1 MKKQLFTYLL
11 ASLLPYSMASFAAP
25 ENDPSKAQGSNIN
38 FFATVNNT
46 MLTIG
51 LLELNIK
58 AAVAQGQKN
67 TPELQKVLKDELI
80 NRELLAQQA
89 ERMDLEKGIDLDDQ
103 YTQLR
108 QTLLIQALVEAH
120 FKKSPITDAQL
131 REEYDRQR
139 KLTGDATTGF
149 QYRVSQIIVNNETDA
164 IDLISR
170 INKGELFGKLAQQ
183 YSIADGAKSNG
194 GQLGWLFP
202 GQLSPELQQLV
213 SKLAK
218 GTIYNAPIQVQGGWA
233 IIKLDDK
240 RNYKLPGFEES
251 KPQLRQA
258 FVQQYLIETVKDL
271 RGRAKITQWY
281 TISLLDQDVLKA
293 FWSW

>member
-1 MKKQLFTYLL
+1 MPNKYGLELYNLAMKKHLFALVCATLL
-11 ASLLPYSMASFAAP
+11 SAPSIVSAAP
-25 ENDPSKAQGSNIN
+25 ESNNSSTSNIN

-46 MLTIG
+46 MLTKG
-51 LLELNIK
+51 LLDLNIK
-58 AAVAQGQKN
+58 AAIAQGQKN
-67 TPELQKVLKDELI
+67 TPELQKALKDELI

-108 QTLLIQALVEAH
+108 QTLLIQALVEEH

-139 KLTGDATTGF
+139 KLTGDATSGY
-149 QYRVSQIIVNNETDA
+149 QYRVSQIIVANESDA
-164 IDLISR
+164 LDLISR

-213 SKLAK
+213 SKLNK
-218 GTIYNAPIQVQGGWA
+218 GSIYGTPIQVQGGWA

-258 FVQQYLIETVKDL
+258 FVQQYLVETVKDL
-271 RGRAKITQWY
+271 RSRARITQ
-281 TISLLDQDVLKA
+281 
-293 FWSW
+293 

>member
-1 MKKQLFTYLL
+1 MSMKNPLFACLMGSILTC
-11 ASLLPYSMASFAAP
+11 SMNSFAAP
-25 ENDPSKAQGSNIN
+25 DTESSKTQSTEQKGSNIH

-46 MLTIG
+46 MLTQG
-51 LLELNIK
+51 LLDLNIK

-67 TPELQKVLKDELI
+67 TPELQKALKDELI

-103 YTQLR
+103 YAQLR

-139 KLTGDATTGF
+139 KLTGDATSGF

-164 IDLISR
+164 IDLINR

-271 RGRAKITQWY
+271 RGRAKITQ
-281 TISLLDQDVLKA
+281 
-293 FWSW
+293 

>member
-1 MKKQLFTYLL
+1 MKKQLFAYLL

-46 MLTIG
+46 MLTKG

-108 QTLLIQALVEAH
+108 QTLLIQVLVEEH

-139 KLTGDATTGF
+139 KLTGDATTGY
-149 QYRVSQIIVNNETDA
+149 QYRVSQIIVANESDSL
-164 IDLISR
+164 DLISR

-183 YSIADGAKSNG
+183 FSIADGAKSNG

-213 SKLAK
+213 SKLGK
-218 GTIYNAPIQVQGGWA
+218 GAIYNAPIQVQGGWA

-271 RGRAKITQWY
+271 RGRARITQ
-281 TISLLDQDVLKA
+281 
-293 FWSW
+293 

>member
-1 MKKQLFTYLL
+1 
-11 ASLLPYSMASFAAP
+11 
-25 ENDPSKAQGSNIN
+25 
-38 FFATVNNT
+38 
-46 MLTIG
+46 MLTRG
-51 LLELNIK
+51 LLDLNIK

-67 TPELQKVLKDELI
+67 TPELQRALKDELI

-89 ERMDLEKGIDLDDQ
+89 ERMDLEKNIDLDDQ
-103 YTQLR
+103 YIQLR

-139 KLTGDATTGF
+139 KLTGGATSGF

-164 IDLISR
+164 IDLINR

-202 GQLSPELQQLV
+202 GQLNPELQKLV

-218 GTIYNAPIQVQGGWA
+218 GAIYNAPIQVQGGWA

-258 FVQQYLIETVKDL
+258 FVQQYLVDTVKDL
-271 RGRAKITQWY
+271 RGRAKITQ
-281 TISLLDQDVLKA
+281 
-293 FWSW
+293 

>member
-1 MKKQLFTYLL
+1 MSMKNPLFACLMGSILTC
-11 ASLLPYSMASFAAP
+11 SMNSFAAP
-25 ENDPSKAQGSNIN
+25 DTESLKTQSTEQKGSNIH

-46 MLTIG
+46 MLTQG
-51 LLELNIK
+51 LLDLNIK

-67 TPELQKVLKDELI
+67 TPELQKALKDELI

-103 YTQLR
+103 YAQLR

-139 KLTGDATTGF
+139 KLTGDATSGF

-164 IDLISR
+164 IDLINR

-202 GQLSPELQQLV
+202 GQLNPELQQLV

-271 RGRAKITQWY
+271 RGRAKITQ
-281 TISLLDQDVLKA
+281 
-293 FWSW
+293 

>member
-1 MKKQLFTYLL
+1 MSMKNSLFACLMGSILTC
-11 ASLLPYSMASFAAP
+11 SMNSFAAP
-25 ENDPSKAQGSNIN
+25 DTESLKTQSTEQKGSNIH

-46 MLTIG
+46 MLTQG
-51 LLELNIK
+51 LLDLNIK

-67 TPELQKVLKDELI
+67 TPELQKALKDELI

-120 FKKSPITDAQL
+120 FNKSPITDAQL
-131 REEYDRQR
+131 RQEYDRQR
-139 KLTGDATTGF
+139 KLTGDAASGY
-149 QYRVSQIIVNNETDA
+149 QYRISEIVVNNESDA
-164 IDLISR
+164 IDLINR

-183 YSIADGAKSNG
+183 YSIAEGAKGNG
-194 GQLGWLFP
+194 GQLGWLYP
-202 GQLSPELQQLV
+202 GQLNPELQPLV
-213 SKLAK
+213 AKLNK
-218 GTIYNAPIQVQGGWA
+218 GATYGAPIQVQGGWA

-258 FVQQYLIETVKDL
+258 YVQQYLVETVKDL
-271 RGRAKITQWY
+271 RARARITQ
-281 TISLLDQDVLKA
+281 
-293 FWSW
+293 

>member
-1 MKKQLFTYLL
+1 MGSILTC
-11 ASLLPYSMASFAAP
+11 SMNSFAAP
-25 ENDPSKAQGSNIN
+25 DSESSKTQSTEQKGSNIH

-46 MLTIG
+46 MLTQG
-51 LLELNIK
+51 LLDLNIK

-67 TPELQKVLKDELI
+67 TPELQKALKDELI

-103 YTQLR
+103 YAQLR

-139 KLTGDATTGF
+139 KLTGDATSGF

-164 IDLISR
+164 IDLINR

>member
-1 MKKQLFTYLL
+1 MSMKNPLFACLMGSILTC
-11 ASLLPYSMASFAAP
+11 SMNSFAAP
-25 ENDPSKAQGSNIN
+25 DTESSKTQSTEQKGSNIH

-46 MLTIG
+46 MLTQG
-51 LLELNIK
+51 LLDLNIK

-67 TPELQKVLKDELI
+67 TPELQKALKDELI

-149 QYRVSQIIVNNETDA
+149 QYRVSQIIVANESDA
-164 IDLISR
+164 MDLINR

-258 FVQQYLIETVKDL
+258 FVQQYLVETVKDL
-271 RGRAKITQWY
+271 RGRAKITQ
-281 TISLLDQDVLKA
+281 
-293 FWSW
+293 

>member
-1 MKKQLFTYLL
+1 MGSILTC
-11 ASLLPYSMASFAAP
+11 SMNSFAAP
-25 ENDPSKAQGSNIN
+25 DTESLKTQSTEQKGSNIH

-46 MLTIG
+46 MLTQG
-51 LLELNIK
+51 LLDLNIK

-67 TPELQKVLKDELI
+67 TPELQKALKDELI

-120 FKKSPITDAQL
+120 FNKSPITDAQL

-139 KLTGDATTGF
+139 KLTGDATSGF

-164 IDLISR
+164 IDLINR

-258 FVQQYLIETVKDL
+258 YVQQYLVETVKDL
-271 RGRAKITQWY
+271 RARARITQ
-281 TISLLDQDVLKA
+281 
-293 FWSW
+293 

>member
-1 MKKQLFTYLL
+1 MSMKNPLFACLMGSILTC
-11 ASLLPYSMASFAAP
+11 SMNSFAAP
-25 ENDPSKAQGSNIN
+25 DTESLKTQSTEQKGSNIH

-46 MLTIG
+46 ILTQG
-51 LLELNIK
+51 LLDLNIK

-67 TPELQKVLKDELI
+67 TPELQKALKDELI

-103 YTQLR
+103 YAQLR

-139 KLTGDATTGF
+139 KLTGDATSGF

-164 IDLISR
+164 IDLINR

-202 GQLSPELQQLV
+202 GQLNPELQQLV

-271 RGRAKITQWY
+271 RGRAKITQ
-281 TISLLDQDVLKA
+281 
-293 FWSW
+293 

>member
-1 MKKQLFTYLL
+1 MKKHLFGVAC
-11 ASLLPYSMASFAAP
+11 ASLIIQSYGAIAATETNSASTA
-25 ENDPSKAQGSNIN
+25 NIN

-46 MLTIG
+46 MLTKG
-51 LLELNIK
+51 LLDLNIK

-67 TPELQKVLKDELI
+67 TPELQKALKDELI

-89 ERMDLEKGIDLDDQ
+89 ERMSLEKDIDLDDQ

-108 QTLLIQALVEAH
+108 QTLLIQALVENH
-120 FKKSPITDAQL
+120 FKDHPITDAQL

-139 KLTGDATTGF
+139 KLTGDATSGY
-149 QYRVSQIIVNNETDA
+149 QYRVSEIVVANETDA
-164 IDLISR
+164 LDLISR

-183 YSIADGAKSNG
+183 YSIVGGAKNNG
-194 GQLGWLFP
+194 GQLGWLYP
-202 GQLSPELQQLV
+202 GQLSPELQQLI
-213 SKLAK
+213 SKLSK
-218 GTIYNAPIQVQGGWA
+218 GSVYASPIKVQGGWA

-258 FVQQYLIETVKDL
+258 FVQQYLVETVKDL
-271 RGRAKITQWY
+271 RSRSRITQ
-281 TISLLDQDVLKA
+281 
-293 FWSW
+293 

>member
-1 MKKQLFTYLL
+1 MGIFTPDIYNMLMKKHLFCIL
-11 ASLLPYSMASFAAP
+11 ATATLTQSFSALAAS
-25 ENDPSKAQGSNIN
+25 ESSTSNIN

-46 MLTIG
+46 MLTKG
-51 LLELNIK
+51 LLDLNVK
-58 AAVAQGQKN
+58 AAVAQGQRN
-67 TPELQKVLKDELI
+67 TPELQKALKDELI

-89 ERMDLEKGIDLDDQ
+89 ERMDLEKNIELDDQ

-108 QTLLIQALVEAH
+108 QTLLIQALVENH
-120 FKKSPITDAQL
+120 FKKTPITDAQL

-139 KLTGDATTGF
+139 KLTGDATSGF
-149 QYRVSQIIVNNETDA
+149 QYRVSEIVVANETDA
-164 IDLISR
+164 LGLIGR
-170 INKGELFGKLAQQ
+170 IQKGELFGKLAQQ
-183 YSIADGAKSNG
+183 YSTSEPTKANG

-213 SKLAK
+213 AKLGK
-218 GTIYNAPIQVQGGWA
+218 GAIYPSPIQVQGGWA

-258 FVQQYLIETVKDL
+258 FVQQYLVETVKDL
-271 RGRAKITQWY
+271 RGRAKITQ
-281 TISLLDQDVLKA
+281 
-293 FWSW
+293 

>member
-1 MKKQLFTYLL
+1 MKKHLISLTFATLL
-11 ASLLPYSMASFAAP
+11 CNSYSALAASESS
-25 ENDPSKAQGSNIN
+25 SSSTSNIN

-46 MLTIG
+46 MLTKG
-51 LLELNIK
+51 LLDLNVK

-67 TPELQKVLKDELI
+67 TPELQKALKDELI

-89 ERMDLEKGIDLDDQ
+89 ERMDLEKGLDLDDQ

-108 QTLLIQALVEAH
+108 QTLLIQALVEDH
-120 FKKSPITDAQL
+120 FKKSPITDKQL
-131 REEYDRQR
+131 HEEYDRQR
-139 KLTGDATTGF
+139 QLVGNANAGF
-149 QYRVSQIIVNNETDA
+149 QYRVSQIIVANESDA

-183 YSIADGAKSNG
+183 YSIADGAKNNG

-202 GQLSPELQQLV
+202 GQLSPELQQIV
-213 SKLAK
+213 SKLYK
-218 GTIYNAPIQVQGGWA
+218 GAIYNAPIQVQGGWA
-233 IIKLDDK
+233 IVKLDDK

-258 FVQQYLIETVKDL
+258 FVQQYLVETVKDL
-271 RGRAKITQWY
+271 RGRAR
-281 TISLLDQDVLKA
+281 ISQ
-293 FWSW
+293 

>member
-1 MKKQLFTYLL
+1 MNKSFYKLVFVALL
-11 ASLLPYSMASFAAP
+11 CNSYGAFAAP
-25 ENDPSKAQGSNIN
+25 ESNTGGVSNIN

-46 MLTIG
+46 MLTQG
-51 LLELNIK
+51 LLDLNIK

-67 TPELQKVLKDELI
+67 TPELQKTLKDELI

-89 ERMDLEKGIDLDDQ
+89 ERMDLEKNIDLDDQ

-108 QTLLIQALVEAH
+108 QSLLIQALVEEH

-139 KLTGDATTGF
+139 KLTGDATTGY
-149 QYRVSQIIVNNETDA
+149 QYRVSQIIVANESDA
-164 IDLISR
+164 LDLISR

-194 GQLGWLFP
+194 GQLGWLYP
-202 GQLSPELQQLV
+202 GQLSPDLQQLV
-213 SKLAK
+213 SRLGK
-218 GTIYNAPIQVQGGWA
+218 GAIYNAPIQVQGGWA

-271 RGRAKITQWY
+271 RGRSRITQ
-281 TISLLDQDVLKA
+281 
-293 FWSW
+293 

>member
-1 MKKQLFTYLL
+1 MKKHLFGLVCATLL
-11 ASLLPYSMASFAAP
+11 SNSYSVIAAP
-25 ENDPSKAQGSNIN
+25 ESSSSSASNIN

-46 MLTIG
+46 MLTKG
-51 LLELNIK
+51 LLDLNVK

-67 TPELQKVLKDELI
+67 TPELQKALKDELI

-108 QTLLIQALVEAH
+108 QALLIQALIDNH
-120 FKKSPITDAQL
+120 FKQSPITDAQL
-131 REEYDRQR
+131 RQEYDRQR
-139 KLTGDATTGF
+139 KLTGDAASGY
-149 QYRVSQIIVNNETDA
+149 QYRISEIVVNNESDA
-164 IDLISR
+164 IDLINR

-183 YSIADGAKSNG
+183 YSIAEGAKGNG
-194 GQLGWLFP
+194 GQLGWLYP
-202 GQLSPELQQLV
+202 GQLNPELQPLV
-213 SKLAK
+213 AKLNK
-218 GTIYNAPIQVQGGWA
+218 GATYGAPIQVQGGWA

-258 FVQQYLIETVKDL
+258 YVQQYLVETVKDL
-271 RGRAKITQWY
+271 RARARITQ
-281 TISLLDQDVLKA
+281 
-293 FWSW
+293 

>member
-1 MKKQLFTYLL
+1 MSMKNSLFACLMGSILTC
-11 ASLLPYSMASFAAP
+11 SMNSFAAP
-25 ENDPSKAQGSNIN
+25 DTESLKTQSTEQKGSNIH

-46 MLTIG
+46 MLTQG
-51 LLELNIK
+51 LLDLNIK

-67 TPELQKVLKDELI
+67 TPELQKALKDELI

-103 YTQLR
+103 YAQLR

-139 KLTGDATTGF
+139 KLTGDATSGF
-149 QYRVSQIIVNNETDA
+149 QYRISQIIVNNETDA
-164 IDLISR
+164 IDLINR

-271 RGRAKITQWY
+271 RGRAKITQ
-281 TISLLDQDVLKA
+281 
-293 FWSW
+293 

>member
-1 MKKQLFTYLL
+1 MLCIHKKYGLELYNLLMKKHLFGLACAALL
-11 ASLLPYSMASFAAP
+11 SNSYSVIAASESS
-25 ENDPSKAQGSNIN
+25 NSSTSNIN

-46 MLTIG
+46 MLTKG
-51 LLELNIK
+51 LLDLNIK

-67 TPELQKVLKDELI
+67 TPELQKALKDELI

-89 ERMDLEKGIDLDDQ
+89 ERKDLEKGLDLEDQ

-108 QTLLIQALVEAH
+108 QTLLIQALVENH
-120 FKKSPITDAQL
+120 FKQSPITDAQL
-131 REEYDRQR
+131 RQEYDRQR
-139 KLTGDATTGF
+139 KLTGDATSGY
-149 QYRVSQIIVNNETDA
+149 QYRVSEIVVNNESDA
-164 IDLISR
+164 IDLINR

-183 YSIADGAKSNG
+183 YSITEGAKSNG

-202 GQLSPELQQLV
+202 GQLNPELQLLIA
-213 SKLAK
+213 KLNK
-218 GTIYNAPIQVQGGWA
+218 GATYSAPIQVQGGWA

-258 FVQQYLIETVKDL
+258 FVQQY
-271 RGRAKITQWY
+271 
-281 TISLLDQDVLKA
+281 
-293 FWSW
+293 

>member
-1 MKKQLFTYLL
+1 MLCIHKKYGLELYNLPMKKLLFGLACAALL
-11 ASLLPYSMASFAAP
+11 SNSYSVIAASESS
-25 ENDPSKAQGSNIN
+25 NSSTSNIN

-46 MLTIG
+46 MLTKG
-51 LLELNIK
+51 LLDLNIK

-67 TPELQKVLKDELI
+67 TPELQKALKDELI

-89 ERMDLEKGIDLDDQ
+89 ERKDLEKGLDLEDQ

-108 QTLLIQALVEAH
+108 QTLLIQALVENH
-120 FKKSPITDAQL
+120 FKQSPITDAQL
-131 REEYDRQR
+131 RQEYDRQR
-139 KLTGDATTGF
+139 KLTGDATSGY
-149 QYRVSQIIVNNETDA
+149 QYRVSEIVVNNESDA
-164 IDLISR
+164 IDLINR

-183 YSIADGAKSNG
+183 YSITEGAKSNG

-202 GQLSPELQQLV
+202 GQLNPELQLLIA
-213 SKLAK
+213 KLNK
-218 GTIYNAPIQVQGGWA
+218 GATYSAPIQVQGGWA

-258 FVQQYLIETVKDL
+258 FVQQYLVETVKDL
-271 RGRAKITQWY
+271 RGRARITQ
-281 TISLLDQDVLKA
+281 
-293 FWSW
+293 

>member
-1 MKKQLFTYLL
+1 MGSILTC
-11 ASLLPYSMASFAAP
+11 SMNSFAAP
-25 ENDPSKAQGSNIN
+25 DTESSKTQSTEQKGSNIH

-46 MLTIG
+46 MLTQG
-51 LLELNIK
+51 LLDLNIK

-67 TPELQKVLKDELI
+67 TPELQKALKDELI

-103 YTQLR
+103 YAQLR

-139 KLTGDATTGF
+139 KLTGDATSGF

-164 IDLISR
+164 IDLINR

>member
-1 MKKQLFTYLL
+1 MLCIHKKYGLELYNLLMKKHLFGLACAALL
-11 ASLLPYSMASFAAP
+11 SNSYSVIAASESS
-25 ENDPSKAQGSNIN
+25 NSSTSNIN

-46 MLTIG
+46 MLTKG
-51 LLELNIK
+51 LLDLNIK

-67 TPELQKVLKDELI
+67 TPELQKALKDELI

-89 ERMDLEKGIDLDDQ
+89 ERKDLEKGLDLEDQ

-108 QTLLIQALVEAH
+108 QTLLIQALVENH
-120 FKKSPITDAQL
+120 FKQSPITDAQL
-131 REEYDRQR
+131 RQEYDRQR
-139 KLTGDATTGF
+139 KLTGDATSGY
-149 QYRVSQIIVNNETDA
+149 QYRVSEIVVNNESDA
-164 IDLISR
+164 IDLINR

-183 YSIADGAKSNG
+183 FSITEGAKSNG

-202 GQLSPELQQLV
+202 GQLNPELQQLV
-213 SKLAK
+213 AKLNK
-218 GTIYNAPIQVQGGWA
+218 GATYGAPIQVQGGWA

-258 FVQQYLIETVKDL
+258 FVQQYLVETVKDL
-271 RGRAKITQWY
+271 RGRARITQ
-281 TISLLDQDVLKA
+281 
-293 FWSW
+293 

>member
-1 MKKQLFTYLL
+1 MSMKNPLFACLMGSILTC
-11 ASLLPYSMASFAAP
+11 SMNSFAAP
-25 ENDPSKAQGSNIN
+25 DTESSKTQSTEQKGSNIH

-46 MLTIG
+46 MLTQG
-51 LLELNIK
+51 LLDLNIK

-67 TPELQKVLKDELI
+67 TPELQKALKDELI

-103 YTQLR
+103 YAQLR

-139 KLTGDATTGF
+139 KLTGDAISGF

-164 IDLISR
+164 IDLINR

-271 RGRAKITQWY
+271 RGRAKITQ
-281 TISLLDQDVLKA
+281 
-293 FWSW
+293 

>member
-1 MKKQLFTYLL
+1 MGSILTC
-11 ASLLPYSMASFAAP
+11 SMNSFAAP
-25 ENDPSKAQGSNIN
+25 DSESSKTQSTEQKGSNIH

-46 MLTIG
+46 MLTQG
-51 LLELNIK
+51 LLDLNIK

-67 TPELQKVLKDELI
+67 TPELQKALKDELI

-103 YTQLR
+103 YAQLR

-202 GQLSPELQQLV
+202 GQLSPELRQLV

-271 RGRAKITQWY
+271 RGRAKITQ
-281 TISLLDQDVLKA
+281 
-293 FWSW
+293 

>member
-1 MKKQLFTYLL
+1 MSMKNSLFACLMGSILTC
-11 ASLLPYSMASFAAP
+11 SMNSFAAP
-25 ENDPSKAQGSNIN
+25 DTESLKTQSTEQKGSNIH

-46 MLTIG
+46 MLTQG
-51 LLELNIK
+51 LLDLNIK

-67 TPELQKVLKDELI
+67 TPELQKALKDELI

-103 YTQLR
+103 YAQLR

-139 KLTGDATTGF
+139 KLTGDATSGF

-164 IDLISR
+164 IDLINR

-271 RGRAKITQWY
+271 RGRAKITQ
-281 TISLLDQDVLKA
+281 
-293 FWSW
+293 

>member
-1 MKKQLFTYLL
+1 MKKHLFYLL
-11 ASLLPYSMASFAAP
+11 ATATLSYPFIAIAAP
-25 ENDPSKAQGSNIN
+25 ESSTANIN

-46 MLTIG
+46 LLTKG
-51 LLELNIK
+51 LLELNVK

-67 TPELQKVLKDELI
+67 TPELQKALKDELI

-89 ERMDLEKGIDLDDQ
+89 ERMDLEKNIDLDDQ

-108 QTLLIQALVEAH
+108 QTLLIQALVEDH
-120 FKKSPITDAQL
+120 FKQSPITDKQL

-149 QYRVSQIIVNNETDA
+149 QYRVSEIVVTNESDA
-164 IDLISR
+164 IDLINR

-202 GQLSPELQQLV
+202 GQFSPELQQLV
-213 SKLAK
+213 GKLNK
-218 GTIYNAPIQVQGGWA
+218 GATYGAPIQVQGGWA

-258 FVQQYLIETVKDL
+258 FVQQYLIEAVKDL
-271 RGRAKITQWY
+271 RPRAKITQ
-281 TISLLDQDVLKA
+281 
-293 FWSW
+293 

>member
-1 MKKQLFTYLL
+1 MLCIHKKYGLELYNLLMKKHLFGLACAALL
-11 ASLLPYSMASFAAP
+11 SNSYSVIAASDSGNLST
-25 ENDPSKAQGSNIN
+25 SNIN

-46 MLTIG
+46 MLTKG
-51 LLELNIK
+51 LLDLNIK

-67 TPELQKVLKDELI
+67 TPELQKALKDELI

-89 ERMDLEKGIDLDDQ
+89 ERKDLEKGLDLEDQ

-108 QTLLIQALVEAH
+108 QTLLIQALVENH
-120 FKKSPITDAQL
+120 FKQSPITDAQL
-131 REEYDRQR
+131 RQEYDRQR
-139 KLTGDATTGF
+139 KLTGDATSGY
-149 QYRVSQIIVNNETDA
+149 QYRVSEIVVNNESDA
-164 IDLISR
+164 IDLINR

-183 YSIADGAKSNG
+183 YSITEGAKSNG

-202 GQLSPELQQLV
+202 GQLNPELQLLIA
-213 SKLAK
+213 KLNK
-218 GTIYNAPIQVQGGWA
+218 GATYSAPIQVQGGWA

-258 FVQQYLIETVKDL
+258 FVQQYLVETVKDL
-271 RGRAKITQWY
+271 RGRAKITQ
-281 TISLLDQDVLKA
+281 
-293 FWSW
+293 

>member
-1 MKKQLFTYLL
+1 MSMKNPLFACLMGSILTC
-11 ASLLPYSMASFAAP
+11 SMNSFAAP
-25 ENDPSKAQGSNIN
+25 DTESSKTQSTEQKGSNIH

-46 MLTIG
+46 MLTQG
-51 LLELNIK
+51 LLDLNIK

-67 TPELQKVLKDELI
+67 TPELQKALKDELI

-120 FKKSPITDAQL
+120 FNKSPITDAQL

-139 KLTGDATTGF
+139 KLTGDATSGF

-164 IDLISR
+164 IDLINR

-202 GQLSPELQQLV
+202 GQLNPELQQLV

-271 RGRAKITQWY
+271 RGRAKITQ
-281 TISLLDQDVLKA
+281 
-293 FWSW
+293 

>member
-1 MKKQLFTYLL
+1 MLCIHKKYGLELYNLPMKKLLFGLACAALL
-11 ASLLPYSMASFAAP
+11 SNSYSVIAASESS
-25 ENDPSKAQGSNIN
+25 NSSTSNIN

-46 MLTIG
+46 MLTKG
-51 LLELNIK
+51 LLDLNIK

-67 TPELQKVLKDELI
+67 TPELQKALKDELI

-89 ERMDLEKGIDLDDQ
+89 ERKDLEKGLDLEDQ

-108 QTLLIQALVEAH
+108 QTLLIQALVENH
-120 FKKSPITDAQL
+120 FKQSPITDAQL
-131 REEYDRQR
+131 RQEYDRQR
-139 KLTGDATTGF
+139 KLTGDATSGY
-149 QYRVSQIIVNNETDA
+149 QYRVSEIVVNNESDA
-164 IDLISR
+164 IDLINR

-183 YSIADGAKSNG
+183 YSITEGAKSNG

-202 GQLSPELQQLV
+202 GQLNPELQLLIA
-213 SKLAK
+213 KLNK
-218 GTIYNAPIQVQGGWA
+218 GATYSAPIQVQGGWA

-258 FVQQYLIETVKDL
+258 FVQQYLVETVKDL
-271 RGRAKITQWY
+271 RSRARITQ
-281 TISLLDQDVLKA
+281 
-293 FWSW
+293 

>member
-1 MKKQLFTYLL
+1 MKKHLFGLACATLL
-11 ASLLPYSMASFAAP
+11 GSSYGAIAASETSNS
-25 ENDPSKAQGSNIN
+25 STSNIN

-46 MLTIG
+46 MLTKG
-51 LLELNIK
+51 LLDLNIK

-67 TPELQKVLKDELI
+67 TPELQKALKDELI

-108 QTLLIQALVEAH
+108 QTLLIQALVENH
-120 FKKSPITDAQL
+120 FKDHPITDAQL

-139 KLTGDATTGF
+139 KLTGDATSGY
-149 QYRVSQIIVNNETDA
+149 QYRVSQIIVANETDA
-164 IDLISR
+164 LDLISR

-183 YSIADGAKSNG
+183 YSIADGAKGNG
-194 GQLGWLFP
+194 GQLGWLYP

-213 SKLAK
+213 SKLSK
-218 GTIYNAPIQVQGGWA
+218 GSIYPTPIQVQGGWA

-240 RNYKLPGFEES
+240 RTYKLPGFEES

-258 FVQQYLIETVKDL
+258 FVQQYLVETVKDL
-271 RGRAKITQWY
+271 RGRARITQ
-281 TISLLDQDVLKA
+281 
-293 FWSW
+293 